1 MRIREKNGMAARA
14 EIHRTIE
21 KNGLMVI
28 AVASLL
34 IYWAIDTISGG
45 SLANRILITIFILVY
60 GTLTQF
66 LLNRQKAVTDSLQQA
81 RNELALANEQLVHV
95 NTKLE
100 LAYAWMRD
108 NRDELKQQMFEED
121 IGFLVD
127 QDGKIEG
134 VTERALLMIQ
144 KKRDAVAGAD
154 LVRLAPE
161 NARDDFRRELR
172 EAWKGIS
179 HHTRCRITVPE
190 VGEKELDLKFTRI
203 TLSGKRLLLVILN

>member
-1 MRIREKNGMAARA
+1 MGIREKNGMTTRA
-14 EIHRTIE
+14 EIHKKIE

-34 IYWAIDTISGG
+34 IYWTIDTISGG

-134 VTERALLMIQ
+134 VTERALRMIQ
-144 KKRDAVAGAD
+144 KKRDAVAGTG
-154 LVRLAPE
+154 LVQLMPASD
-161 NARDDFRRELR
+161 RDDFRRELK

-179 HHTRCRITVPE
+179 HHMRCRITVPE
-190 VGEKELDLKFTRI
+190 GGEKELDLKFTRI
-203 TLSGKRLLLVILN
+203 TLSGKRMLLVILY

>member
-1 MRIREKNGMAARA
+1 MGIREKNGMTTRA
-14 EIHRTIE
+14 EIHKKIE

-34 IYWAIDTISGG
+34 IYWAIDTITGG
-45 SLANRILITIFILVY
+45 PLTNRVLITMFILVY

-179 HHTRCRITVPE
+179 HHMRCRITVPE

>member
-1 MRIREKNGMAARA
+1 MTTRA
-14 EIHRTIE
+14 EIHKKIE

-34 IYWAIDTISGG
+34 IYWTIDTISGG

-81 RNELALANEQLVHV
+81 RNELALANQQLVHV
-95 NTKLE
+95 NAKLE

-108 NRDELKQQMFEED
+108 NRDELKQQMYEED

-134 VTERALLMIQ
+134 VTERALLIIK
-144 KKRDAVAGAD
+144 KKRDGIAD
-154 LVRLAPE
+154 TDLTQLAPE
-161 NARDDFRRELR
+161 NARDDFRRALK
-172 EAWKGIS
+172 EAWKGIT
-179 HHTRCRITVPE
+179 HQTKCRITIPE
-190 VGEKELDLKFTRI
+190 VGEKELDMKFTRI

>member
-1 MRIREKNGMAARA
+1 MGIREKNGMTTRA
-14 EIHRTIE
+14 EIHKKIE

-34 IYWAIDTISGG
+34 IYWTIDTISGG

-134 VTERALLMIQ
+134 VTERALRMIQ
-144 KKRDAVAGAD
+144 KKRDAVAGTG
-154 LVRLAPE
+154 LVQLMPASD
-161 NARDDFRRELR
+161 RDDFRRELK

-179 HHTRCRITVPE
+179 HHMRCRITVPE
-190 VGEKELDLKFTRI
+190 GGEKELDLKFTRI

>member
-1 MRIREKNGMAARA
+1 MRIREKNGMTTRA
-14 EIHRTIE
+14 EIHKKIE

-34 IYWAIDTISGG
+34 IYWTIDTISGG

-108 NRDELKQQMFEED
+108 NRDELKQQMYEED

-127 QDGKIEG
+127 QDGQIQG

>member
-34 IYWAIDTISGG
+34 FYWTIDMITGG
-45 SLANRILITIFILVY
+45 PLANRVLITIFILVY
-60 GTLTQF
+60 GTVTQF

-134 VTERALLMIQ
+134 VTERALMMIQ

-154 LVRLAPE
+154 LVHLAPE
-161 NARDDFRRELR
+161 NVRDDFRRELK

-179 HHTRCRITVPE
+179 HHMRCRITVPE
-190 VGEKELDLKFTRI
+190 GGEKELDLKFTRI
-203 TLSGKRLLLVILN
+203 TLSGKRMLLVILY